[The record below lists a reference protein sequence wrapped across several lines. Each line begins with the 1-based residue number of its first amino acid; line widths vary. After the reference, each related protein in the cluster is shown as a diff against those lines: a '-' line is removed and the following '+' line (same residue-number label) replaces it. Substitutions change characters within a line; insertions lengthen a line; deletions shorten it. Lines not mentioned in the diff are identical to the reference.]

1 MSMREFKRIILHCT
15 ATPPDMFVD
24 VETIRKWHTSPP
36 NNWSD
41 IGYHYVIY
49 RDGSIH
55 TGRPV
60 SRTGA
65 HTKKHNE
72 DSVGIAYVGGVD
84 NDMKPED
91 NMTMMQEV
99 SYLLLVRSLRVTFGP
114 MTIHGHNEYAAKACP
129 SFIVRDKF
137 KFLILPSDGV
147 SN

>member
-1 MSMREFKRIILHCT
+1 MREFKRIILHCT
-15 ATPPDMFVD
+15 ATPPNMYVD

-60 SRTGA
+60 TRIGA

-72 DSVGIAYVGGVD
+72 DSVGIAYVGGVNLNRD
-84 NDMKPED
+84 PED
-91 NMTMMQEV
+91 NMTMMQEI
-99 SYLLLVRSLRVTFGP
+99 SFLLLVRSLRTTFGH
-114 MTIHGHNEYAAKACP
+114 MTIHGHNEFANKACP
-129 SFIVRDKF
+129 SFEVREKF
-137 KFLILPSDGV
+137 KFLITPEHGV
-147 SN
+147 PD